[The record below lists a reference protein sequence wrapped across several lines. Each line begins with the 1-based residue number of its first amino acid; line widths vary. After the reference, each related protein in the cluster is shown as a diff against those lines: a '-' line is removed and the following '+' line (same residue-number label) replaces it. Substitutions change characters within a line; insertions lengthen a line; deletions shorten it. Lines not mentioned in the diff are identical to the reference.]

1 MTVRSLRYSLMTILM
16 LFGVGV
22 DAQEPGFDGG
32 VGVLA
37 EKLSVQ
43 VAKAGVKRVA
53 VADFTDL
60 QGVPTELGRV
70 IAEQVSIGLISTRN
84 GFGVMDRAN
93 INRILAEHR
102 LTAAGLVDPD
112 NAKKLGQFAGV
123 DAIVVG
129 NAIPFTNDVLIT
141 AKIIVTESAEIVG
154 ALQGR
159 VPLSA
164 DIKDLASRTVVSG
177 GSDAGPAAATGQPR
191 FERHG
196 IRVEI
201 ESIRSTNAGL
211 VVVARIR
218 NGSPR
223 AVALLVNGNESQVTC
238 DRGFTHFFESAA
250 GVGQF
255 QSSGAVAMKLASGSE
270 ETATLKFHPM
280 NRSDLEPQDKGHAM
294 FDLQF
299 ELVSLIVYESGEA
312 SALQE
317 VDRKIGIS
325 ISASHC
331 VAEPKCKLRLHALT
345 RTIAESNC

>member
-1 MTVRSLRYSLMTILM
+1 MTVRTFHCLLMTILI
-16 LFGVGV
+16 LLSLGL
-22 DAQEPGFDGG
+22 DAQERGFDRG
-32 VGVLA
+32 VGALA
-37 EKLSVQ
+37 EQLSGQ
-43 VAKAGVKRVA
+43 VAKAGVKRIA

-60 QGVPTELGRV
+60 QNLPTELGRV
-70 IAEQVSIGLISTRN
+70 IAEQVSIGLISTRD

-93 INRILAEHR
+93 LNRILAEHR

-129 NAIPFTNDVLIT
+129 NAIPFTDDVLIT
-141 AKIIVTESAEIVG
+141 MKIIATETAEIVG

-164 DIKDLASRTVVSG
+164 DIKDLAGRTVVPTG
-177 GSDAGPAAATGQPR
+177 DVGRATPIGQPH

-201 ESIRSTNAGL
+201 ESIRSTNAGI

-218 NGSPR
+218 NGGRR
-223 AVALLVNGNESQVTC
+223 AMALLVDGNESQVTC
-238 DRGFTHFFESAA
+238 NRGFTHFFESAA
-250 GVGQF
+250 GIGQF
-255 QSSGAVAMKLASGSE
+255 QRSGAVPMKLAAGSE
-270 ETATLKFHPM
+270 ETATLKFRPM
-280 NRSDLEPQDKGHAM
+280 NRSDLEPQDRGHAT

-312 SALQE
+312 SELQE
-317 VDRKIGIS
+317 VDRKIS
-325 ISASHC
+325 ISM
-331 VAEPKCKLRLHALT
+331 PGLTLRRSQT
-345 RTIAESNC
+345 

>member
-1 MTVRSLRYSLMTILM
+1 MTGRSLHRSLITILI
-16 LFGVGV
+16 LLGI
-22 DAQEPGFDGG
+22 DLNAQKPGFDGA
-32 VGVLA
+32 VGALA
-37 EKLSVQ
+37 EKLSGQ

-70 IAEQVSIGLISTRN
+70 IAEQISIGLISTRD

-93 INRILAEHR
+93 LNRILAEHR

-129 NAIPFTNDVLIT
+129 NAIPFTDDALIT
-141 AKIIVTESAEIVG
+141 VKIIVTETAEIVG

-159 VPLSA
+159 IPLSA
-164 DIKDLASRTVVSG
+164 DIKDLAGRTVAAG
-177 GSDAGPAAATGQPR
+177 GGDAGVAAPTGLPR

-218 NGSPR
+218 NGGRR

-250 GVGQF
+250 GIGQF
-255 QSSGAVAMKLASGSE
+255 QRSGAVTMKLAAGSE

-280 NRSDLEPQDKGHAM
+280 NRSDLEPQDKGHAT

-312 SALQE
+312 SELQE
-317 VDRKIGIS
+317 VDKNIS
-325 ISASHC
+325 ISISGLT
-331 VAEPKCKLRLHALT
+331 LRRSAKM
-345 RTIAESNC
+345 